1 MPNPLTFEEFSC
13 MIVEKEMYLMVRSSS
28 NKAYTMNSKGNGKSK
43 DSSESSNRNEKMKL
57 FYCGKKLHM
66 VMECRKK

>member
-1 MPNPLTFEEFSC
+1 MPTPLTFEKFSS
-13 MIVEKEMYLMVRSSS
+13 MIAEKEMYLMVHSSS
-28 NKAYTMNSKGNGKSK
+28 NKAYTMNSKGKEKSK
-43 DSSESSNRNEKMKL
+43 DSSESFDRKKKKKF